1 MVGIA
6 HYLQYTR
13 DVASVLALACSGL
26 RNEEFPQRTMI
37 LNILQPVYFGGGTE
51 LGKTGAGVAGGG
63 AGVASGIP
71 AAGALAP
78 IGVTSA
84 AFAEV
89 GSLSAL
95 ATRSANCHI

>member
-1 MVGIA
+1 M
-6 HYLQYTR
+6 
-13 DVASVLALACSGL
+13 
-26 RNEEFPQRTMI
+26 F
-37 LNILQPVYFGGGTE
+37 LQPAYFGDGRE

-63 AGVASGIP
+63 VPVAGGVL
-71 AAGALAP
+71 AAGA

-95 ATRSANCHI
+95 ATKSANCHI